1 MNKLIATAIL
11 AFAASAAHAGDLVIR
26 IDNVKTADGKVKVA
40 LFDGAATF
48 LKRPARVADAP
59 ATAGATTVTFKDL
72 PPGDYALSVYH
83 DANADGKMDR
93 NPAGIP
99 IEPYAFSKDAQ
110 GFMGPPAFDAAKL
123 AVPAAG
129 LDTVVTLR

>member
-1 MNKLIATAIL
+1 MHKPIL
-11 AFAASAAHAGDLVIR
+11 ATLLALAATAAHAGDLVVR
-26 IDNVKTADGKVKVA
+26 IDNVKRADGQIKVA

-48 LKRPARVADAP
+48 LKKPARVADAP

-123 AVPAAG
+123 VVPAAG

>member
-1 MNKLIATAIL
+1 MNKPIL
-11 AFAASAAHAGDLVIR
+11 AIFLALAATAAHAGDLVIR
-26 IDNVKTADGKVKVA
+26 IDNVKTADGQVKVA

-48 LKRPARVADAP
+48 LKQPARVADAP
-59 ATAGATTVTFKDL
+59 ATAGSTTVTFKDL
-72 PPGDYALSVYH
+72 PPGDYALSLYH
-83 DANADGKMDR
+83 DANANGKMDR

-110 GFMGPPAFDAAKL
+110 GFMGPPAFDAAKI

-129 LDTVVTLR
+129 LDTVATLR